1 MMMML
6 SLFVNF
12 LKKRSDKE
20 TREIILKEFL
30 NPKNQK
36 KAIKEAARK
45 SAQDQN
51 AILAKYRQL
60 MKQS

>member
-1 MMMML
+1 ML

>member
-1 MMMML
+1 MML

-20 TREIILKEFL
+20 AREIILKEFL

-36 KAIKEAARK
+36 KAIKEAAKK
-45 SAQDQN
+45 SAEDQN

>member
-1 MMMML
+1 MML